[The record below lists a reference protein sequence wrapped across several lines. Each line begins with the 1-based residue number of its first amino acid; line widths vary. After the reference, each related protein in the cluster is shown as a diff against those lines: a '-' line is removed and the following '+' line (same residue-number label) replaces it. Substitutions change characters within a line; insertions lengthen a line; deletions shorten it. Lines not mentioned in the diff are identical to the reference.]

1 MASKGTKMDK
11 RTWGAMVESAVKKA
25 PQKAEAK
32 AIVRERA
39 CNLQRR

>member
-32 AIVRERA
+32 AMTQKQVNSA
-39 CNLQRR
+39 